1 MLSPK
6 PGFSLNPEPWTFLTP
21 SKSWTPQAMAV
32 QTRRG
37 RDFLRDA
44 QQRHRSRA
52 LTSFMKY
59 LACTRIFPF
68 VICASIYNIYA
79 AYTFFSIYI
88 YTHRHDK
95 CVYGCVM
102 AQLSVCVYVWVYVSL
117 HLSNAST
124 ICCHTMLY
132 YDAMFYYVM
141 LYMVLLCCVARLL
154 RLLYRAALFY
164 TMFSEQ
170 YNVIPDCVMSCSTA
184 FCSVF
189 FYHMLWYDIRNS

>member
-21 SKSWTPQAMAV
+21 SKSWTTSHGCSNEARSWFSP
-32 QTRRG
+32 RRAATTPG
-37 RDFLRDA
+37 PSSHIFHEVLSMHADLSVCDLCLYLQHLCRIHVFL
-44 QQRHRSRA
+44 
-52 LTSFMKY
+52 
-59 LACTRIFPF
+59 
-68 VICASIYNIYA
+68 
-79 AYTFFSIYI
+79 YI

>member
-44 QQRHRSRA
+44 QQRHRGRA

-88 YTHRHDK
+88 YTQAWQMCIWLCHGPTLCLCLR
-95 CVYGCVM
+95 
-102 AQLSVCVYVWVYVSL
+102 LSLCKPPF
-117 HLSNAST
+117 
-124 ICCHTMLY
+124 IRC
-132 YDAMFYYVM
+132 FYYLLPYYVV
-141 LYMVLLCCVARLL
+141 LWCYVLLCYAI
-154 RLLYRAALFY
+154 YGF
-164 TMFSEQ
+164 
-170 YNVIPDCVMSCSTA
+170 VMLC
-184 FCSVF
+184 C
-189 FYHMLWYDIRNS
+189 